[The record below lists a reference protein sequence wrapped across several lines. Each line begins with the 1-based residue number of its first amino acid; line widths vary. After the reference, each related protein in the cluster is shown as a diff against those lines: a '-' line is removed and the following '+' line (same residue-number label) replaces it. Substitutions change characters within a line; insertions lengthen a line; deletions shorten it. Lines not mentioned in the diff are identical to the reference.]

1 MNVIL
6 TMKIKNGGSTVQ
18 MNSAETYIKDAQVL
32 ITVVGMSGLIHS
44 NISHKKVDCLEMKV
58 LRHHVFLI

>member
-18 MNSAETYIKDAQVL
+18 MNSADTYIKDAQVVVL
-32 ITVVGMSGLIHS
+32 IVRTNHVIQSS
-44 NISHKKVDCLEMKV
+44 IS
-58 LRHHVFLI
+58 F